1 MPDSKISN
9 AIVEAK
15 KFNVALK
22 SVTFN
27 RVTKQNEWGRNLFQ
41 AENDFKI
48 TLNETDKKAFLK
60 KKEDNRKE
68 LDKRKF
74 HNSVIEQM
82 TNIFQFEKRKRTDGK
97 DIDVST
103 KDAAQL
109 LNDSAELLGLLLKAF
124 EISTSQIRKYLDSL
138 RKIKA
143 NSSPDT
149 FSPSDVLLQQVKI
162 AYAAG
167 RDSDLNFLYE
177 VLKPAITNGSNDYEH
192 FEQLLRFVEAIV
204 AYHRFYRGED

>member
-9 AIVEAK
+9 AIIEVK

-27 RVTKQNEWGRNLFQ
+27 RETRQNEWGRNLLQ
-41 AENDFKI
+41 VENDFKI
-48 TLNETDKKAFLK
+48 TLSETDKKAFLK
-60 KKEDNRKE
+60 KKEGLKKE
-68 LDKRKF
+68 LDTRKF
-74 HNSVIEQM
+74 HNSVIEQI

-97 DIDVST
+97 DINVST

-124 EISTSQIRKYLDSL
+124 EISTSQIRRYLDSL

-143 NSSPDT
+143 NSSHDT

-177 VLKPAITNGSNDYEH
+177 VLKPAITKGSNDYEY

>member
-9 AIVEAK
+9 AIIEVK

-27 RVTKQNEWGRNLFQ
+27 RETRQNEWGRNLIQ
-41 AENDFKI
+41 VENDFKI
-48 TLNETDKKAFLK
+48 TLSEADKKAFLK
-60 KKEDNRKE
+60 KKEDLKKE

-74 HNSVIEQM
+74 HNSVLEQI

-103 KDAAQL
+103 KDAAQS

-124 EISTSQIRKYLDSL
+124 EISTSQIRRYLDSL

-143 NSSPDT
+143 NSRPDT

-177 VLKPAITNGSNDYEH
+177 VLKPAITKGSNDYEY